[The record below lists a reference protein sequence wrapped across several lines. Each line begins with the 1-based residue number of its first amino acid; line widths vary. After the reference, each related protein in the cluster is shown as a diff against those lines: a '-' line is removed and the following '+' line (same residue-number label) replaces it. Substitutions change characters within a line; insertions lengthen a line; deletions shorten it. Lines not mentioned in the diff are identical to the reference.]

1 MRRVLAAAATIA
13 AFAMPTDA
21 VLAQQA
27 LAQQASAQQTLAQQA
42 SAQQPSRP
50 QLVTN
55 EAAVAEATR
64 PAAFNIKDPM
74 AVLAYVLASLPE
86 RVTVYPTENYYYFK
100 FVHAGVPM
108 AGNLRLDPRDRD
120 KGKVYF
126 AYYEDNADWNKAG
139 FEQAL
144 ELDGKRNVL
153 VERVEPLLY
162 RISHQGTSV
171 LFALNDVSQIKP
183 PAGAIGPDERLIGP
197 VFDELA
203 VRFFLVYNSKAKVFH
218 YVLDE
223 TAPVPDGLEPSPR
236 SDRLLVGKRT
246 GFAYYRDHRLDRKIL
261 IGVFEQNVRLNNY
274 FDGPFDQL
282 PDNFIEGETL
292 RQAIVDSDP
301 AVKGQIDRLGYFPKD
316 DIRYAISPY
325 MQYRNESDLLQVHR
339 CATDRRV
346 PAAAYY
352 RCFVMDDAGPNTVG
366 RPVALRELRGK
377 SR

>member
-1 MRRVLAAAATIA
+1 MMRLLAVGAMVAVFAVPSVAA
-13 AFAMPTDA
+13 
-21 VLAQQA
+21 VAQPQ
-27 LAQQASAQQTLAQQA
+27 
-42 SAQQPSRP
+42 SRP

-55 EAAVAEATR
+55 EAAIVEAMR
-64 PAAFNIKDPM
+64 PAAVDIKDPM
-74 AVLAYVLASLPE
+74 AVLAYVLGSLPG

-100 FVHAGVPM
+100 FVHAGVPI

-126 AYYEDNADWNKAG
+126 GYYEDNADWKKDG

-144 ELDGKRNVL
+144 ELDGTHNVL
-153 VERVEPLLY
+153 VERVEHLVY
-162 RISHQGTSV
+162 RIAYQGTSV
-171 LFALNDVSQIKP
+171 LFALNDVSQVKP
-183 PAGAIGPDERLIGP
+183 PPGALGPDERLIGP

-218 YVLDE
+218 YILDE
-223 TAPVPDGLEPSPR
+223 TAQVPDEPEPSRR
-236 SDRLLVGKRT
+236 SDRILIGKRT

-282 PDNFIEGETL
+282 PDNFIDGETL

-301 AVKGQIDRLGYFPKD
+301 EVKGKIDRLGYFQD
-316 DIRYAISPY
+316 GDSRYAISPY
-325 MQYRNESDLLQVHR
+325 MQYRSENDLLAVHR

-346 PAAAYY
+346 PAAAYS
-352 RCFVMDDAGPNTVG
+352 RCFVMDDAGPRIVG
-366 RPVALRELRGK
+366 RPLALRELRGK